1 MVMVMDVKQLQQK
14 KSHHHQSLKLLPIA
28 LLLIITP
35 LLSASLRLKYLYF
48 IVNILIIAVGAEAG
62 LLSFFLQSPHNK
74 PASPPHDP
82 PPPITLSQE
91 TAAVT
96 TTSTS
101 TSPNIVGADHHDHD
115 HEEPVEKRP
124 VKPAVEKC
132 SSEKILVGVRVA
144 NYQVKKSRSSPSI
157 FFVGGGADADDDD
170 DDDGVEE
177 EVDQVAGNVSD
188 DQQELFQKAET
199 FIGNFYKELKMQ
211 REDSWKKLHA
221 SHHHHHLSHKP

>member
-74 PASPPHDP
+74 PVSPPHD
-82 PPPITLSQE
+82 QE
-91 TAAVT
+91 TASVT
-96 TTSTS
+96 TTSA
-101 TSPNIVGADHHDHD
+101 NIVGADHHDH
-115 HEEPVEKRP
+115 EEPVKKRP

-157 FFVGGGADADDDD
+157 FFVGGGDGDDDDDD

-177 EVDQVAGNVSD
+177 EVDQVAGDVSD

-211 REDSWKKLHA
+211 REESWKKLHA
-221 SHHHHHLSHKP
+221 PHHHHHLSHKP

>member
-1 MVMVMDVKQLQQK
+1 MEIGPLGPPPSSKAHSLMDVKQLQK
-14 KSHHHQSLKLLPIA
+14 KSHHHHHHHHQSLKLLPIA

-62 LLSFFLQSPHNK
+62 LLSFFLHNK
-74 PASPPHDP
+74 PSSPHDP
-82 PPPITLSQE
+82 PPLITLSQE

-96 TTSTS
+96 TTTS
-101 TSPNIVGADHHDHD
+101 ANVDD
-115 HEEPVEKRP
+115 EEPVKKRP

-144 NYQVKKSRSSPSI
+144 NYQVKKSSSSPSI
-157 FFVGGGADADDDD
+157 FFVDDE
-170 DDDGVEE
+170 DDGVEE
-177 EVDQVAGNVSD
+177 VDQEGGDVSD

-211 REDSWKKLHA
+211 REESWKKLHA
-221 SHHHHHLSHKP
+221 SHDHHPSHKP